1 MKNEQLKNDKI
12 VENEIKMQYLTQQ
25 EKRKNDLIKKK
36 LKEDNEK
43 KLK

>member
-43 KLK
+43 KFK